1 MITLY
6 ILTNSNSRGKKLYRR
21 FDDASEDEEVI
32 DAEDLGLL
40 EHNGDFSSVAPLK
53 TLTRKSVKPTRLF
66 QTEEQKRAR
75 EAVKEEE
82 ALTDI
87 EGHPSNDVTHLDSL
101 STPTRISESHTPA
114 TPPPTGRALRS
125 TTKKE
130 AVDADLANV
139 SAVQKSTLKKPKK
152 ASPFDSWKRVKA
164 GASVEPS
171 KGKKRGSDV
180 LDESDT
186 TRSKRAKAS

>member
-1 MITLY
+1 M
-6 ILTNSNSRGKKLYRR
+6 
-21 FDDASEDEEVI
+21 I

-40 EHNGDFSSVAPLK
+40 ERNGDLSSVAPLK

-75 EAVKEEE
+75 QAEKEEE

-87 EGHPSNDVTHLDSL
+87 EGHPSNDAAHLASP
-101 STPTRISESHTPA
+101 STPTKISGAHTPA

-125 TTKKE
+125 TAKKE
-130 AVDADLANV
+130 AIDADVVNV
-139 SAVQKSTLKKPKK
+139 SAVERSNLKKPKK

-164 GASVEPS
+164 GTSALPS
-171 KGKKRGSDV
+171 KGKKRGPDV
-180 LDESDT
+180 LDEGDAT
-186 TRSKRAKAS
+186 TSKRAKAD

>member
-1 MITLY
+1 M
-6 ILTNSNSRGKKLYRR
+6 YRK

-32 DAEDLGLL
+32 DTEDLGML
-40 EHNGDFSSVAPLK
+40 ERNGDISSVAPLK

-75 EAVKEEE
+75 EAEKEEE

-87 EGHPSNDVTHLDSL
+87 EGHPSNDTTRLSSP
-101 STPTRISESHTPA
+101 STPTKISESQTPA

-130 AVDADLANV
+130 TIDAHLANV
-139 SAVQKSTLKKPKK
+139 SVDERSKLEKPKK
-152 ASPFDSWKRVKA
+152 TSPFDSWKRVKT
-164 GASVEPS
+164 GAVVVPP
-171 KGKKRGSDV
+171 KGKKRASDA
-180 LDESDT
+180 LDEGDGT
-186 TRSKRAKAS
+186 TSKRVKAD